1 MERFFNCHKSKD
13 IFWFRLFGY
22 GISFAKRFTFSQRYG
37 FKKYI
42 YFFGYVISFLK
53 PYSYHK

>member
-1 MERFFNCHKSKD
+1 MGKFFNYHKSKD

-37 FKKYI
+37 LKKYI
-42 YFFGYVISFLK
+42 YLFGYVISFLK
-53 PYSYHK
+53 PHSYHR